1 MAPHSSTLAWKIP
14 WTEEPGRLLGSNNTM
29 EKGDVRVRERMA
41 GNAALDAVIR
51 EGYLVKTLRKHGVS
65 HVSGN
70 GLCKGPEAG
79 VCLAGVGRMENAV
92 WLRSGAQKERRREVR
107 QER

>member
-1 MAPHSSTLAWKIP
+1 MVHNLPEMQGTQVQSLGWEDPLEEDGQPTL
-14 WTEEPGRLLGSNNTM
+14 
-29 EKGDVRVRERMA
+29 VH
-41 GNAALDAVIR
+41 
-51 EGYLVKTLRKHGVS
+51 LVKTLRKQGVS

-70 GLCKGPEAG
+70 SLYKGPEAG

-92 WLRSGAQKERRREVR
+92 WLRSGAQKERRWEVR